1 MTAAARVL
9 LVEDEPSLARG
20 LVDNLHAE
28 GFEVRHVARGD
39 LALRAIRD
47 ERPDVV
53 ILDLLLPGRNGLEIL
68 KELRASGDDV
78 PVLVLTARGEVV
90 DRVVGLE
97 TGADDYLGKPFAI
110 RELLARVKALARR
123 RMRPGMPPKSLVLGK
138 IRVDFD
144 AMSAVGPAGRLP
156 LTLHD
161 LLVLQVLADRR
172 GEVVSREDIVEEVCG
187 LDSSAT
193 LRTVD
198 NHVVAL
204 RRVLEDDPRHPT
216 WLVTVRGLGY
226 RLARDDNR

>member
-1 MTAAARVL
+1 MTKVV
-9 LVEDEPSLARG
+9 LVEDETSLARG

-28 GFEVRHVARGD
+28 GFDVRHVARGD
-39 LALRAIRD
+39 EALRAIRE
-47 ERPDVV
+47 ERPDLVV
-53 ILDLLLPGRNGLEIL
+53 LDLLLPGKGGLEIL
-68 KELRASGDDV
+68 KELRANGDDV

-97 TGADDYLGKPFAI
+97 MGADDYLGKPFAV
-110 RELLARVKALARR
+110 RELMARVNALVRR
-123 RMRPGMPPKSLVLGK
+123 RAGVRPAPARMLELG
-138 IRVDFD
+138 RVHVDFD
-144 AMSAVGPAGRLP
+144 AMSATSPSGPLD

-204 RRVLEDDPRHPT
+204 RRAVEEDPRRPRWIH
-216 WLVTVRGLGY
+216 TVRGLGY
-226 RLARDDNR
+226 RLSRPDDA